1 MVPLILFCDDTSSN
15 RSKKWHKF
23 DCWYLLLAGLPRHEN
38 SKVSNIHFVCC
49 LDKVTPLEMSEQIVS
64 ELNVLE
70 TTGIEV
76 YDASACTTALVIAP
90 FILINLSVATHVH
103 QSC

>member
-1 MVPLILFCDDTSSN
+1 MIQVAIVA
-15 RSKKWHKF
+15 KF
-23 DCWYLLLAGLPRHEN
+23 DCWYLLLAGLTRYEN

-49 LDKVTPLEMSEQIVS
+49 SDKVTPFEMSEQIVS

-90 FILINLSVATHVH
+90 LILIICDNPRASELLGHLGSTALKY
-103 QSC
+103 CRI

>member
-1 MVPLILFCDDTSSN
+1 MVPLILFCDGISSN
-15 RSKKWHKF
+15 CSKKWHTF
-23 DCWYLLLAGLPRHEN
+23 VCWHLLPAGLPRHEN

-49 LDKVTPLEMSEQIVS
+49 SGKVAPLEMSEQIVS

-76 YDASACTTALVIAP
+76 
-90 FILINLSVATHVH
+90 
-103 QSC
+103 

>member
-1 MVPLILFCDDTSSN
+1 MADLWLWHHFFFFGDGISGNC
-15 RSKKWHKF
+15 SKKWHTF
-23 DCWYLLLAGLPRHEN
+23 DCWYLLLAGIPRHEN

-49 LDKVTPLEMSEQIVS
+49 SDTVAPLEMSEQIDS

-76 YDASACTTALVIAP
+76 YDATTHTTA
-90 FILINLSVATHVH
+90 
-103 QSC
+103 